1 MKKYILILTII
12 AAFAMMI
19 QDQSAF
25 SRDRK
30 IIIGRIEWV
39 SIPKLGLNLQSRID
53 TGARKCS
60 LHSVNEK
67 EIAIGNDLFVEFN
80 TVDDSGKTIRLKSKV
95 WRTIKIRSTGGES
108 TRRYI
113 IKERITMGPV
123 TRDTFINLNDRST
136 LKYKFLVGRNFLRGK
151 FLVDVSQSHV
161 LAD

>member
-1 MKKYILILTII
+1 MKKYIISLAISAVIAIMII
-12 AAFAMMI
+12 PAAF
-19 QDQSAF
+19 SVE
-25 SRDRK
+25 RK

-60 LHSVNEK
+60 LHAVNER
-67 EIAIGNDLFVEFN
+67 EISAGKDLFVEFSTIDN
-80 TVDDSGKTIRLKSKV
+80 SGRSIRLKSKV

-108 TRRYI
+108 SRRYI

-123 TRDTFINLNDRST
+123 TRDAFINLNDRST